1 MFLGDVAVA
10 AGLALVLAL
19 LCLVLL
25 YPLFL
30 RLAWR
35 PYRARAARALQ
46 LEGFRRL
53 AADLDLDLDLDLDAS
68 SLWEARVPPSR
79 ARRRAEACAH
89 A

>member
-53 AADLDLDLDLDLDAS
+53 AADLDLDLDLDAS
-68 SLWEARVPPSR
+68 SVARVPPSR
-79 ARRRAEACAH
+79 AWCPRGREASWP
-89 A
+89 

>member
-53 AADLDLDLDLDLDAS
+53 AADLDLDLDLELDS
-68 SLWEARVPPSR
+68 EARVPPSR
-79 ARRRAEACAH
+79 AWCPRGREASWP
-89 A
+89 

>member
-1 MFLGDVAVA
+1 MA

-46 LEGFRRL
+46 RC
-53 AADLDLDLDLDLDAS
+53 S
-68 SLWEARVPPSR
+68 SVSTKARVAAMRVAKS
-79 ARRRAEACAH
+79 A
-89 A
+89 